1 MRYLILEDGS
11 IYAGEGFG
19 ADCETVGEVVFTTG
33 MTGYQ
38 EAITDQ
44 SYADQILVFKD

>member
-19 ADCETVGEVVFTTG
+19 SDRETSGEVVLRLG
-33 MTGYQ
+33 
-38 EAITDQ
+38 
-44 SYADQILVFKD
+44 

>member
-19 ADCETVGEVVFTTG
+19 SNKELLARLFLLPG
-33 MTGYQ
+33 
-38 EAITDQ
+38 
-44 SYADQILVFKD
+44 

>member
-19 ADCETVGEVVFTTG
+19 SDNETTGEVVSQLG
-33 MTGYQ
+33 
-38 EAITDQ
+38 
-44 SYADQILVFKD
+44 

>member
-19 ADCETVGEVVFTTG
+19 SDRETTGEVDFYDG
-33 MTGYQ
+33 DDRLPRGNY
-38 EAITDQ
+38 
-44 SYADQILVFKD
+44 